1 VGIPLLLIL
10 LLSLITLL
18 LMAEVVILSRR
29 TQKIALRI
37 SVSGTR
43 GKSGTTRDLAS
54 VLRLSGLKVL
64 AKTTGSGARYILP
77 DGSEEA
83 VPRRGIISIL
93 EQKRVIAKAAALGVD
108 CLVTEIMSIHPGNH
122 KIESQ
127 RIIKPHL
134 TILTNFRADH
144 LDVAGG
150 SLTET
155 ESVYLNDIS
164 AGTRVFVHR
173 NHISPH
179 LESGIAEAG
188 ATLVAAEPGSSR
200 RLSLNSAA
208 GSFRIEE
215 NLDLVYAVAGHLGV
229 KDTDISAGIET
240 ALHDTGRPELFTMI
254 REGKTIWFANTF
266 AANDPLSTTILMDKI
281 IGESGI
287 QPKHVAGILSLRSD
301 RAERTQQWIEFL
313 QAGAGADARMDA
325 DVVAGVDA
333 GEDAGVD
340 ASANKNGRFGNLF
353 VAGKQRAIVKRMVP
367 GITVLKERSPER
379 ITEIIYGQCPD
390 RTIVFGLANIAG
402 LGSDLVDYWRDRAQ
416 GAGHRAQGAGHR
428 AQGTGHR
435 AQGTGRRAQGTG
447 RRAQGTGRRIKDK
460 EI

>member
-1 VGIPLLLIL
+1 
-10 LLSLITLL
+10 
-18 LMAEVVILSRR
+18 MSRR

-77 DGSEEA
+77 DGSEEV

-150 SLTET
+150 SVTET
-155 ESVYLNDIS
+155 ESVYLNDVS

-179 LESGIAEAG
+179 LEAGIEEAG
-188 ATLVAAEPGSSR
+188 AILVAAEPGVSR
-200 RLSLNSAA
+200 GLALRSEA
-208 GSFRIEE
+208 GSFRMEE
-215 NLDLVYAVAGHLGV
+215 NLDLVYAVASHLEV
-229 KDTDISAGIET
+229 KETDISAGIET
-240 ALHDTGRPELFTMI
+240 ALHDTGRPELFTLI

-287 QPKHVAGILSLRSD
+287 QAKHVAGILSLRSD
-301 RAERTQQWIEFL
+301 RAERTQQWIEFF
-313 QAGAGADARMDA
+313 QAGAGVDADARVDA
-325 DVVAGVDA
+325 GVVAGEDAGVVA

-340 ASANKNGRFGNLF
+340 ASANKNRRFSNLF
-353 VAGKQRAIVKRMVP
+353 VAGRQRAIVKRMVP
-367 GITVLKERSPER
+367 GAIVLKEHSPER
-379 ITEIIYGQCPD
+379 ITELIYGICPD
-390 RTIVFGLANIAG
+390 KTIIFGLANIAG

-416 GAGHRAQGAGHR
+416 GR
-428 AQGTGHR
+428 
-435 AQGTGRRAQGTG
+435 
-447 RRAQGTGRRIKDK
+447 
-460 EI
+460 

>member
-1 VGIPLLLIL
+1 MGIPLLLIL

-18 LMAEVVILSRR
+18 LTAEVVILSRH

-54 VLRLSGLKVL
+54 VLRLSGHKVL

-83 VPRRGIISIL
+83 VPRRGIVSIL

-127 RIIKPHL
+127 RIIKPHI

-150 SLTET
+150 SATET
-155 ESVYLNDIS
+155 ESVYLNDVS

-179 LESGIAEAG
+179 LESGIEEAG

-200 RLSLNSAA
+200 RLSLKSEA

-215 NLDLVYAVAGHLGV
+215 NLDLVYAVASHLGV
-229 KDTDISAGIET
+229 KETDISAGIET
-240 ALHDTGRPELFTMI
+240 ALHDDGRPELFTLN

-266 AANDPLSTTILMDKI
+266 AANDPLSTTILIDKI

-313 QAGAGADARMDA
+313 QAGAQAEADARED
-325 DVVAGVDA
+325 AGVVA
-333 GEDAGVD
+333 GEDAGVVAGED
-340 ASANKNGRFGNLF
+340 AGEDAWVDTSANKNGRFGNLF
-353 VAGKQRAIVKRMVP
+353 VAGKQRTIVKRMVP

-402 LGSDLVDYWRDRAQ
+402 LGSDLVDYWR
-416 GAGHRAQGAGHR
+416 HRAQKKGKR
-428 AQGTGHR
+428 
-435 AQGTGRRAQGTG
+435 
-447 RRAQGTGRRIKDK
+447 
-460 EI
+460 